1 MAWDFKREESK
12 GFDTK
17 VPEGKHRIRI
27 KDAQRAVSKTGKDM
41 LVLQFEISGYKELLY
56 HYIVFM
62 PDKPEITNRKLT
74 QFFDSFKDIPEGEFN
89 MEKWIG
95 AVGACE
101 IKHEDYNG
109 NQTSKIKYFIP
120 ASKQDGMPNWKN
132 VDGTEVTPDG
142 FMSVPEGIAE
152 ELPF

>member
-17 VPEGKHRIRI
+17 VSEGKHRIRI
-27 KDAQRAVSKTGKDM
+27 KDAQKAVSKTGKDM

-62 PDKPEITNRKLT
+62 PDKPEITNRNLT

-120 ASKQDGMPNWKN
+120 ASKQDEMPNWKN
-132 VDGTEVTPDG
+132 ADGTEVTPDG
-142 FMSVPEGIAE
+142 FMSVPEGIEE